1 MSSSSAHTE
10 GKFSHFV
17 AQIVLI
23 LFLFILWKHVL
34 WVLLEVL
41 HRGASNKY
49 PQHIARGRICL
60 GGLMSTTGTAL

>member
-23 LFLFILWKHVL
+23 FFFLFCGSM

-60 GGLMSTTGTAL
+60 GGLMSTTGTTL